1 MGNNNDNKASSV
13 VTTTITTTD
22 TGNSLA
28 ILAEMLQSELK
39 RKTDDLHDI
48 REAYQEI
55 LLDWTDERPSYQ
67 QRLEDAAAKIEGE
80 IVEFRREI
88 GSLLVTHSRSA
99 ATPSE

>member
-55 LLDWTDERPSYQ
+55 LLDWTDERPSVPKHHGYTVQ
-67 QRLEDAAAKIEGE
+67 VCWARAIK
-80 IVEFRREI
+80 
-88 GSLLVTHSRSA
+88 TW
-99 ATPSE
+99 